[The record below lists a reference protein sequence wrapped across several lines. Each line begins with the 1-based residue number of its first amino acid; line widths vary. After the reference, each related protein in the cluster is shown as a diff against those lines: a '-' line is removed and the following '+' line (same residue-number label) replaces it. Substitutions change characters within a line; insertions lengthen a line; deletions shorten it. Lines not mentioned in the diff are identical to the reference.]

1 MSAAPLLA
9 VAGLTKRFAATL
21 ALDDV
26 GFELAAGEVHALVG
40 ENGAGK
46 TTLLNV
52 LSGVVQPDAGEI
64 RLAGSTI
71 SIGSPRQA
79 QTLGIAT
86 VFQELSL
93 TGAVSIGENI
103 FAGRAPSRFGAIDWP
118 RLRRDADALLAELG
132 LSLDVRTPL
141 AEAPVS
147 LKQMVEIAKA
157 LSQNARILL
166 LDEPTAAL
174 SPTET
179 ERLFSVIRRLA
190 GRGLGIVYVSH
201 HLSEVLRIA
210 DRITVLRDGR
220 VVARRRPAET
230 DQDGLVR
237 DMVGRELAGWSRKR
251 GRHEG
256 KVLLAARDLSR
267 HDGFRDVNLTLRA
280 GEVIGIAGLIG
291 SFRGAVGR
299 TLCGI
304 LAPTSGEIVLRGKA
318 VRWSGLAQA
327 VRQGLAYVP
336 EDRKADGLFQDLSVR
351 ENIVA
356 ASLSRMARHGL
367 YPRKRSEQA
376 ARSGIAALGIKA
388 SDPEAAV
395 RGLSGGNQQK
405 TLLAR
410 WLETQ
415 PEIIIVDE
423 PTRGVDVA
431 AKRDIHAIL
440 SRLADSGAGIVVISS
455 DLMDLMALADRILV
469 MHAGRIAGEL
479 DAAEASE
486 ERIVALASGLGDA
499 KEQAA

>member
-1 MSAAPLLA
+1 
-9 VAGLTKRFAATL
+9 
-21 ALDDV
+21 
-26 GFELAAGEVHALVG
+26 VHALVG

-64 RLAGSTI
+64 RLEGRQVSM
-71 SIGSPRQA
+71 SSPRQA

-118 RLRRDADALLAELG
+118 LLRRNADALLAELG

-147 LKQMVEIAKA
+147 LRQMVEIAKA

-166 LDEPTAAL
+166 LDEPTAAF
-174 SPTET
+174 SPAEA
-179 ERLFSVIRRLA
+179 ERLFSVVRRLA
-190 GRGLGIVYVSH
+190 GRELGIVYVSH

-220 VVARRRPAET
+220 VVARRRPTET

-237 DMVGRELAGWSRKR
+237 DMVGRELAGWSRTR

-256 KVLLAARDLSR
+256 KVLLAARGISR
-267 HDGFRDVNLTLRA
+267 HGEFRDVNLTLRA
-280 GEVIGIAGLIG
+280 GEIVGIAGLIG

-304 LAPTSGEIVLRGKA
+304 LAPTSGEIALRGTA
-318 VRWSGLAQA
+318 VRWRGLAQA
-327 VRQGLAYVP
+327 IRQRVAYVP
-336 EDRKADGLFQDLSVR
+336 EDRKADGLFQDLSVT

-367 YPRKRSEQA
+367 YLRKRSEQA

-388 SDPEAAV
+388 ADPEAAV
-395 RGLSGGNQQK
+395 RGLSGGNQQR

-415 PEIIIVDE
+415 PDILIVDE

-431 AKRDIHAIL
+431 AKRDIHALL
-440 SRLADSGAGIVVISS
+440 SRLADSGVGIVVISS
-455 DLMDLMALADRILV
+455 DLMELMALADRILV
-469 MHAGRIAGEL
+469 MHGGRIAGEL